1 MRVAILQSKVSAVLV
16 LLQLQLSRSKLQSA
30 DSLHH
35 VSRGRHCLALPVV
48 EGDVVHGDLA
58 AGPGVA
64 PDALNDD
71 LEGGVPGDL
80 DGPWQIKKKC
90 YPSSNFRDCHIMAK
104 ILSMVMVS
112 SPIQFNYKNFSLL
125 SLTFG

>member
-16 LLQLQLSRSKLQSA
+16 LLQPQLSRSKLQSA

-48 EGDVVHGDLA
+48 EGDVVHGDVA

-71 LEGGVPGDL
+71 LEGDVLRDL
-80 DGPWQIKKKC
+80 DGPWQIEKKI
-90 YPSSNFRDCHIMAK
+90 YPSSNFRDFHIMAK

-112 SPIQFNYKNFSLL
+112 SPIQFNYKNFSFL

>member
-71 LEGGVPGDL
+71 LEGGVRGDL
-80 DGPWQIKKKC
+80 DGPWQIKKKF
-90 YPSSNFRDCHIMAK
+90 YPSSNFRDCHIVPK

-112 SPIQFNYKNFSLL
+112 SPIQLNYKNFSFL
-125 SLTFG
+125 SLTFN

>member
-1 MRVAILQSKVSAVLV
+1 MLVFLQP
-16 LLQLQLSRSKLQSA
+16 QLSRSKLQSA

-48 EGDVVHGDLA
+48 EGDVVHGDVA

-71 LEGGVPGDL
+71 LEGGVRGDL
-80 DGPWQIKKKC
+80 GPAKVPGRSVANQE
-90 YPSSNFRDCHIMAK
+90 K
-104 ILSMVMVS
+104 IL
-112 SPIQFNYKNFSLL
+112 PQFEL
-125 SLTFG
+125 

>member
-1 MRVAILQSKVSAVLV
+1 VAILQSKVSAVLV
-16 LLQLQLSRSKLQSA
+16 LLQPQLSRSKLQSA

-35 VSRGRHCLALPVV
+35 VSHGRHCLALPVV
-48 EGDVVHGDLA
+48 EGDVVHGD
-58 AGPGVA
+58 VA
-64 PDALNDD
+64 DD
-71 LEGGVPGDL
+71 LEGGVRGDL
-80 DGPWQIKKKC
+80 DGPWQINKNV

-112 SPIQFNYKNFSLL
+112 SPIQFNYKDFSFL